1 VRTRDI
7 KTRLDTAY
15 MREGRGTPEQQAEAR
30 AENAQ
35 LMALAR
41 IRKRQASQ
49 QRKALANPQDPP
61 PRPPEG
67 LKRGPKPNPFLEKSE
82 HGLHTQ
88 LTKREKT
95 GFEALRKRL
104 APHASPSVFLR
115 WLICEELE
123 KHRRKDCPTSPF
135 RVDLFDL
142 DHRQKRS
149 VGAARSAAP
158 LSFT

>member
-1 VRTRDI
+1 
-7 KTRLDTAY
+7 

-30 AENAQ
+30 AIDAQ
-35 LMALAR
+35 CKALAR

-61 PRPPEG
+61 PPPPEG

-88 LTKREKT
+88 LTKREKE
-95 GFEALRKRL
+95 GFNALRKRL

-115 WLICEELE
+115 WMVCEQLE
-123 KHRRKDCPTSPF
+123 KHRRRDCPTTPF
-135 RVDLFDL
+135 IVDLSSL
-142 DHRQKRS
+142 DHRQLVSGGPR
-149 VGAARSAAP
+149 VARAA
-158 LSFT
+158 